1 MQRPLGT
8 LLKTS
13 MWCDCLSESK
23 WLLKHKD
30 GCPYL
35 SSHIRTYKSEGVVHR
50 NALHAEQIMCQM
62 STSCHRRAS
71 FLWPN
76 RTEQRAFVG
85 SKMMNNRL
93 LPQRLTAQ
101 WTHLGCPGPK
111 HSVFM
116 RPGTT
121 TVETCPPK
129 WGLTV
134 WWPSKQG
141 CAISLSLFP
150 SLENHLL
157 EEVCSHIENRQPLR
171 SPCFQS
177 KQEQW
182 RLLQGLSGKVNKSPS
197 STQKQ
202 PPFLLIRVEKTQTA
216 PAKASTALEPK
227 NKQAARKEQEKTKK
241 ATQVVWQALW
251 FPSVEETEVPICSH
265 CGHSC
270 EDVRICSSTLL
281 SWEGFKQK
289 GFKGKVKLN
298 AFVRIQ

>member
-30 GCPYL
+30 GCPYF
-35 SSHIRTYKSEGVVHR
+35 SSHIRTYKSEGVMHR

-85 SKMMNNRL
+85 SKMILAQNNRL

-150 SLENHLL
+150 TAGKSFAGGSLLTYWKPPA
-157 EEVCSHIENRQPLR
+157 IEISMFSEQTGTMETFAGVERQG
-171 SPCFQS
+171 
-177 KQEQW
+177 EQIS
-182 RLLQGLSGKVNKSPS
+182 LFY
-197 STQKQ
+197 T
-202 PPFLLIRVEKTQTA
+202 ETA
-216 PAKASTALEPK
+216 SFPA
-227 NKQAARKEQEKTKK
+227 
-241 ATQVVWQALW
+241 
-251 FPSVEETEVPICSH
+251 H
-265 CGHSC
+265 
-270 EDVRICSSTLL
+270 
-281 SWEGFKQK
+281 
-289 GFKGKVKLN
+289 
-298 AFVRIQ
+298 